1 MNERDVPFFNE
12 LTQSGLGLLL
22 FVLAVIINLPLL
34 GWGYINSIVIF
45 VLYLAMVGQSWNL
58 MLGFAGLLSI
68 GHALFVGVGAYTA
81 AYLFARQGI
90 PPIVGVFA
98 AIALACLVGA
108 FIGFLGFRFSVRGV
122 HFALLT
128 IAFAEFV
135 RILVDHAP
143 FLGAAEGLFL
153 PVKAS
158 ERDGIDLI
166 NLRGRPE
173 LFYYLMAVLCFGTLL
188 LCRALLR
195 SKVGYYWQAIR
206 DDQDAAEASGV
217 NIFKYKMYAVLVSSG
232 IAGVAGVF
240 IAFYNNNLFPDST
253 FGIERSIEFTLAPI
267 VGGVG
272 SLFGPIFGAMILT
285 PLGEGLTAII
295 DGMKEQGI
303 IDPKAK
309 LDGLKLLVWGLF
321 VTFIVL
327 FRPAGLWPWF
337 RDLFRLTR
345 KPGDDGPSPQ
355 KAPDTPTRGTT
366 SPGAAPAD
374 AASPRAAE

>member
-1 MNERDVPFFNE
+1 M
-12 LTQSGLGLLL
+12 
-22 FVLAVIINLPLL
+22 
-34 GWGYINSIVIF
+34 
-45 VLYLAMVGQSWNL
+45 
-58 MLGFAGLLSI
+58 
-68 GHALFVGVGAYTA
+68 
-81 AYLFARQGI
+81 
-90 PPIVGVFA
+90 
-98 AIALACLVGA
+98 
-108 FIGFLGFRFSVRGV
+108 RGV

-158 ERDGIDLI
+158 ERSGVDLI

-173 LFYYLMAVLCFGTLL
+173 MFYYLMAVLCFGTLI
-188 LCRALLR
+188 LCRRLLR
-195 SKVGYYWQAIR
+195 SKLGYYWQAIR
-206 DDQDAAEASGV
+206 DDQEAAEASGI
-217 NIFKYKMYAVLVSSG
+217 NIFRYKMYAVLFSSG

-253 FGIERSIEFTLAPI
+253 FGIERSIELTLAPI

-272 SLFGPIFGAMILT
+272 SLFGPIFGAIILT
-285 PLGEGLTAII
+285 PLGEALTAII
-295 DGMKEQGI
+295 DGLKEEGI

-321 VTFIVL
+321 VTLIVL

-337 RDLFRLTR
+337 RDLLHLTR
-345 KPGDDGPSPQ
+345 KPGDDDGR
-355 KAPDTPTRGTT
+355 ARE
-366 SPGAAPAD
+366 D
-374 AASPRAAE
+374 AAEARVARPAK

>member
-1 MNERDVPFFNE
+1 MSAQRLPLVGE
-12 LTQSGLGLLL
+12 LTIVGMAG
-22 FVLAVIINLPLL
+22 LAVLLAAILVLPFLQ
-34 GWGYINSIVIF
+34 WSYINSVVVF

-90 PPIVGVFA
+90 PPVIGVFA
-98 AIALACLVGA
+98 SVALACAIGA
-108 FIGFLGFRFSVRGV
+108 AIGYLGFRFSVRGV

-158 ERDGIDLI
+158 ERFGVDLI

-173 LFYYLMAVLCFGTLL
+173 MFYYLIVVLCFGTLL
-188 LCRALLR
+188 LCRFLLR

-217 NIFKYKMYAVLVSSG
+217 HVFRYKMYAVLVSSG

-240 IAFYNNNLFPDST
+240 LAFYNNNLFPDST
-253 FGIERSIEFTLAPI
+253 FGIERSIELTLAPI

-272 SLFGPIFGAMILT
+272 SLFGPIFGAMLLT
-285 PLGEGLTAII
+285 PLGEALTAII
-295 DGMKEQGI
+295 DGLKDAGV

-321 VTFIVL
+321 VTLIVL

-337 RDLFRLTR
+337 RDLLRLTR
-345 KPGDDGPSPQ
+345 KPGAGDPE
-355 KAPDTPTRGTT
+355 RGEVAAA
-366 SPGAAPAD
+366 GAARPA
-374 AASPRAAE
+374 E